1 MGKEHERWAEARIT
15 SVSRYPHYYNIRRL
29 DTNELLGVFLYPDTA
44 WHLGPRLE
52 HERAPMLQNDS
63 LDTSDP
69 VRVVRREEREFVY
82 AFEVEELF
90 DFEPLE
96 ESLGLGEDRQ

>member
-1 MGKEHERWAEARIT
+1 
-15 SVSRYPHYYNIRRL
+15 
-29 DTNELLGVFLYPDTA
+29 
-44 WHLGPRLE
+44 
-52 HERAPMLQNDS
+52 MLQNDS